1 MENDFLVNASPE
13 THEKFNRVAPI
24 ITGIF
29 NEEKFSI
36 GEGVSLMTNLIIDA
50 ILSRSKMPSVD
61 FRKLQMWFAEEA
73 ELAEKRLVERT
84 RDE

>member
-1 MENDFLVNASPE
+1 MKNDFLFNASPE
-13 THEKFNRVAPI
+13 TQEKFNRLAPV

-50 ILSRSKMPSVD
+50 ILSRSKMPASD

-73 ELAEKRLVERT
+73 ELAEKRLVE
-84 RDE
+84 ECK